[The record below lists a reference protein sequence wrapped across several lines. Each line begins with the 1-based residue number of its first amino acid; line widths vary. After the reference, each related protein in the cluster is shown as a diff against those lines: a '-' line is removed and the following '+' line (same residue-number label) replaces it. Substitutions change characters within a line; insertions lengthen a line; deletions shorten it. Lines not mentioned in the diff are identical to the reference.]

1 MDNLDLDLYEILKIN
16 KNANAKEIKKAYYK
30 LVVIHHP
37 DKGGKK
43 EEFEKIQTAYDILSD
58 ENKRKIYDEQGMKG
72 FSKENNERFN
82 FDTSWMT
89 DGHSTSDKII
99 EILKEVL

>member
-1 MDNLDLDLYEILKIN
+1 MIE
-16 KNANAKEIKKAYYK
+16 
-30 LVVIHHP
+30 
-37 DKGGKK
+37 
-43 EEFEKIQTAYDILSD
+43 
-58 ENKRKIYDEQGMKG
+58 
-72 FSKENNERFN
+72 NERFN